1 MKKKKGLLLFFIILG
16 LVIIGVI
23 VELYISNKPQ
33 TQTKE
38 QLCVNSGGTVTTSS
52 CCGSVSD
59 FPNTCAIG
67 ACGCSPANSHNIQSC
82 NCGAGKCF
90 DGNACVSFPSISG

>member
-1 MKKKKGLLLFFIILG
+1 MKKKKGLVLIIL
-16 LVIIGVI
+16 LVVIIIVI
-23 VELYISNKPQ
+23 GAYFLFNKPNNPS
-33 TQTKE
+33 QTKE
-38 QLCVNSGGTVTTSS
+38 QLCINSGGTVTASS